1 MSYLGSV
8 IHTLPLDKKS
18 KTGRK
23 KEQLCLFP
31 VGFLIRANGKQDQM
45 GGTSLV
51 VHWASTGGK
60 SSIPGLGTKI
70 LHEKVYLKKELGN
83 NK

>member
-1 MSYLGSV
+1 
-8 IHTLPLDKKS
+8 
-18 KTGRK
+18 
-23 KEQLCLFP
+23 
-31 VGFLIRANGKQDQM
+31 M

-70 LHEKVYLKKELGN
+70 LHEKVYLKKKNWETTSENQPHPLIAGSLTGWGWWSLLEPER
-83 NK
+83 